1 MPPAFVLSQNQ
12 TLQTKILKKRFRFVS
27 TFPKNSFFSYPKLFV
42 PDLSLYYGSQ
52 SFDLKPDLRLIA
64 LFNFQRSSASAVFSR
79 ADFGAQSSI
88 YHRSGLLSNPFSKIF
103 QNFFPEPPLP
113 CRFLPAL
120 RGNGYLIYHAF
131 LLCQTLFSKFSRFFE
146 SPPQFR
152 LKTHAAP
159 AENPAFPAGGN
170 KPEMPPAPLKSSIR
184 SRGYFRFS
192 I

>member
-64 LFNFQRSSASAVFSR
+64 LFNFQRSLGFRRIFTCRFRR
-79 ADFGAQSSI
+79 AKFN
-88 YHRSGLLSNPFSKIF
+88 LSPVRPFVKSFFEDFSKF
-103 QNFFPEPPLP
+103 LSGDPLP

-131 LLCQTLFSKFSRFFE
+131 QLCQTLFPKFSRFFE
-146 SPPQFR
+146 
-152 LKTHAAP
+152 TAP
-159 AENPAFPAGGN
+159 
-170 KPEMPPAPLKSSIR
+170 
-184 SRGYFRFS
+184 RF
-192 I
+192 